1 MAWQSAYSSY
11 QSSVLPVLQAHG
23 EEIGRR
29 SDEGDEYCAKVI
41 SYCQKLCRSFDPMTL
56 VLLEESLEQ
65 AGYPTT

>member
-1 MAWQSAYSSY
+1 MAWQSAHSRF

-23 EEIGRR
+23 REIGRK
-29 SDEGDEYCAKVI
+29 SDEEDEHCAKVI
-41 SYCQKLCRSFDPMTL
+41 SHYQRLYRSFDPMTL